1 MDSDHGEQ
9 AWVDVNAARVSD
21 VLGSPD
27 VQQALY
33 RLLGGEPDPER
44 RKEALAREVAR
55 LRLQWRPG
63 SSAASPSRTPAQQS
77 PALIENPEPDH
88 PA

>member
-9 AWVDVNAARVSD
+9 AWVDANAKRVSD
-21 VLGSPD
+21 ALNSPE
-27 VQQALY
+27 VQAALY
-33 RLLGGEPDPER
+33 RVLGGEPDPAR
-44 RKEALAREVAR
+44 QREALARELAR

-63 SSAASPSRTPAQQS
+63 STAASPSHTRAQQS
-77 PALIENPEPDH
+77 PGPAENPEPDH